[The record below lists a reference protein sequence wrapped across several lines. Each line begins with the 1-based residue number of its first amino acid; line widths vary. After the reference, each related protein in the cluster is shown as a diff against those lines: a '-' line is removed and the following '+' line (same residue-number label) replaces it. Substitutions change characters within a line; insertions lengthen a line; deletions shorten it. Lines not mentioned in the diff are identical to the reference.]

1 MSYRL
6 WMFACIIVAG
16 VIVGCSTDDTIAPS
30 SNLSVTCRIDNVTTS
45 SVGLKGAHTAGD
57 KADSVIVTRVRV
69 LVERLVLHPSN
80 ANDSADDRSIKAGP
94 FVFLADS
101 SGTRVVASVNLTP
114 GMYDKLKYE
123 VHRFSSSEV
132 PSYQNDP
139 QFADFVSTDRY
150 SIIIDGHLVRSGARK
165 AFQYKS
171 DITSNI
177 ELPLASFTV
186 PATGSVS
193 ANVVFSTAK
202 AFLGNGQMLDP
213 TDPKNESAID
223 NNLKAAFRLNP

>member
-1 MSYRL
+1 MSLRL
-6 WMFACIIVAG
+6 AAIACIIAAL
-16 VIVGCSTDDTIAPS
+16 VIIGCSSDDTTAPS
-30 SNLSVTCRIDNVTTS
+30 SNLSVTCRIDNAVTS

-57 KADSVIVTRVRV
+57 KADTVIVTRVRV
-69 LVERLVLHPSN
+69 LVERMVLHPSN
-80 ANDSADDRSIKAGP
+80 SNDSADDRSVKAGP
-94 FVFLADS
+94 FVFIADS
-101 SGTRVVASVNLTP
+101 TGTRVVASVNLTP
-114 GMYDKLKYE
+114 GTYDKLKYE

-150 SIIIDGHLVRSGARK
+150 SLIIDGHVVRNGARNV
-165 AFQYKS
+165 FQYKS

-177 ELPLASFTV
+177 ELPLASFTI
-186 PATGSVS
+186 PSTGSIS
-193 ANVVFSTAK
+193 ANIVFSTAK
-202 AFLGNGQMLDP
+202 AFLDNGQMLDP

>member
-1 MSYRL
+1 MSLRL
-6 WMFACIIVAG
+6 GVIACIVAAG
-16 VIVGCSTDDTIAPS
+16 VVIGCSSDDTTAPDT
-30 SNLSVTCRIDNVTTS
+30 NLSVTCRIDNATTS
-45 SVGLKGAHTAGD
+45 SVGLKGAHTAGET
-57 KADSVIVTRVRV
+57 ADSVIVKRVRV
-69 LVERLVLHPSN
+69 LVERMVLHPSN
-80 ANDSADDRSIKAGP
+80 SNDSADDRSIKAGP

-101 SGTRVVASVNLTP
+101 TGTRVVASVNLTP
-114 GMYDKLKYE
+114 GTYDKLKYE

-150 SIIIDGHLVRSGARK
+150 TLIIDGHVVSSGARK

-177 ELPLASFTV
+177 ELPLATFTV
-186 PATGSVS
+186 PSTGSASV
-193 ANVVFSTAK
+193 NVVFSTAK
-202 AFLGNGQMLDP
+202 AFLDKGQLLDP
-213 TDPKNESAID
+213 TDPKNESVID